1 MSPIRAVAL
10 AAVWRGHDLLVH
22 HFGDEG
28 TGETFWRLPGGGIE
42 FGEFGHEAA
51 LREIKEELDADLVGL
66 QHLATIENV
75 FTFRGEGG
83 HEIVFAYEAT
93 FTDPALYD
101 LETVPATES
110 NGETFT
116 LTWRTI
122 PHMRDSAAK
131 FVPPGLL
138 DILEDRLRTRHSN
151 KPASEER
158 TS

>member
-10 AAVWRGHDLLVH
+10 AAVWRDHELLVH
-22 HFGDEG
+22 HFGDEE

-42 FGEFGHEAA
+42 FGEFGHQAA
-51 LREIKEELDADLVGL
+51 LREIKEELGADLL
-66 QHLATIENV
+66 DLRHLATIENV
-75 FTFRGEGG
+75 FTFRGEDG

-93 FTDPALYD
+93 FVDPTLYE

-116 LTWRTI
+116 LAWKSI
-122 PHMRDSAAK
+122 PEMRSSGAR

-138 DILEDRLRTRHSN
+138 DVLEEQLRKR
-151 KPASEER
+151 PAI
-158 TS
+158 TTTP